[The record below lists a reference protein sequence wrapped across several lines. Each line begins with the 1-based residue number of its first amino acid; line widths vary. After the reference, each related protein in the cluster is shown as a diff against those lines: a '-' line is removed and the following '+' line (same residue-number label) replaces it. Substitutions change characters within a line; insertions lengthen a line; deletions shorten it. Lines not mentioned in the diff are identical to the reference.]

1 MDPVTGLALA
11 RLTLGTVSLVSP
23 RLAARTFLMNPGT
36 NPQLV
41 PMTRL
46 FGSREA
52 ALGAITLLSSGK
64 ARQQVVQLG
73 VAVDGADALTGLAG
87 AVKGEVSKP
96 AGLLLAAVAVGA
108 VVVGVRE
115 LTD

>member
-23 RLAARTFLMNPGT
+23 RLAARTFLLDPDT
-36 NPQLV
+36 NPQLG

-73 VAVDGADALTGLAG
+73 VAVDGADAFAGLAG
-87 AVKGEVSKP
+87 AVRGEVSKP

>member
-11 RLTLGTVSLVSP
+11 RLTIGTVSLVSP
-23 RLAARTFLMNPGT
+23 RLAARTFLLNPDT
-36 NPQLV
+36 NPQLG

-73 VAVDGADALTGLAG
+73 VAVDGADAVAGLAG
-87 AVKGEVSKP
+87 AFTGQVSKP

-108 VVVGVRE
+108 AVVGVRE